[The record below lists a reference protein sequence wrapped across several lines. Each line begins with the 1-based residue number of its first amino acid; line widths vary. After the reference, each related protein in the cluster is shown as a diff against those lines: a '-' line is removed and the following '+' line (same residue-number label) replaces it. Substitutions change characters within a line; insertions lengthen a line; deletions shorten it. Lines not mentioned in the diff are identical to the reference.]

1 MWGAFG
7 NKTGTSAGNS
17 QGIKYS
23 PTSGIWQTVWL
34 ERVPASCHLAQ
45 AKITTAVEGPDGT
58 GGSITVEPM
67 LAGPGC
73 GEATFEAEVY
83 DRTTGEII
91 LPRTSTHTKT
101 SSLFP

>member
-1 MWGAFG
+1 MLDRWSH
-7 NKTGTSAGNS
+7 TD
-17 QGIKYS
+17 I
-23 PTSGIWQTVWL
+23 
-34 ERVPASCHLAQ
+34 ASRPSAQ